1 MKFRIR
7 KLQVRFYKLQIIYT
21 CKKISCPWGTRTQ
34 PIQGPKSRVFP
45 IILRGNRAYYK
56 DFTLYEYILRA
67 EDGTR
72 TRNFQLGRLTL

>member
-7 KLQVRFYKLQIIYT
+7 KFQVRFYKLQIIYT

-45 IILRGNRAYYK
+45 IILRGNRVYYK
-56 DFTLYEYILRA
+56 DFTLYQYFLFVLERKTGLEPA
-67 EDGTR
+67 TFSLEG
-72 TRNFQLGRLTL
+72 